1 MAIIVRWHQAA
12 PTSPIFSVFPRKIVV
27 STVVLIMFVVYIAN
41 LGKMM
46 SVSNGETYI
55 TDVKGNTEEK
65 FRFVDLTRIEI
76 LSVK

>member
-1 MAIIVRWHQAA
+1 
-12 PTSPIFSVFPRKIVV
+12 
-27 STVVLIMFVVYIAN
+27 MFVVYIAN
-41 LGKMM
+41 LGKML